1 MTISG
6 KKELGKKMLK
16 TTIKVTFNFEN
27 HTVELMQ
34 CLSQD
39 NNLDLYWLFIVS
51 FIYVDIKCSDFKER
65 YLKGL
70 FG

>member
-1 MTISG
+1 MTISR

-34 CLSQD
+34 CLS
-39 NNLDLYWLFIVS
+39 
-51 FIYVDIKCSDFKER
+51 
-65 YLKGL
+65 
-70 FG
+70 